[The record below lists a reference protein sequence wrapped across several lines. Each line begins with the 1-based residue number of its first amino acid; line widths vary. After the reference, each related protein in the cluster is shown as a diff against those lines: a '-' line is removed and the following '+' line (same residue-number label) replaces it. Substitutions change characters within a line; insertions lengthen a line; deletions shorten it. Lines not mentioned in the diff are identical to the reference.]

1 MSEFFEDFVSLFFPR
16 NCYGCHEAL
25 VRGEYL
31 ICTRCVH
38 DLPRTDYHLHRRNAL
53 FERLNGRIALT
64 QALAFLRFEKE
75 TAVQHLLHA
84 LKYGYHPEIGEMLG
98 RVYGQELKRHCLSID
113 VVIPVPLHSARY
125 RSRGYNQSASF
136 AKGLSDALDCPCTE
150 ASLVRIRKTETQTR
164 KSRLSRW
171 LNVENAFEIA
181 DYEPIRGQKVLLVDD
196 VITTGATIEAC
207 GRLLNTQC
215 DSLSV
220 ACIAVA

>member
-1 MSEFFEDFVSLFFPR
+1 MSVFLEDFISLFFPR
-16 NCYGCHEAL
+16 YCYGCREAL

-38 DLPRTDYHLHRRNAL
+38 DLPRTDYHKHRKNAL
-53 FERLNGRIALT
+53 FERLHGRISLQ

-84 LKYGYHPEIGEMLG
+84 LKYGHHPEIGEMLG
-98 RVYGQELKRHCLSID
+98 RVYGQELKHHISID
-113 VVIPVPLHSARY
+113 AVIPVPLHSARR

-136 AKGLSDALDCPCTE
+136 AKGLSVALGCQCVE
-150 ASLVRIRKTETQTR
+150 SSLVRIRKTETQTR

-171 LNVENAFEIA
+171 RNVEDAFAIA
-181 DYEPIRGQKVLLVDD
+181 DCRPIQGQRVLLVDD

-207 GRLLNTQC
+207 GRLLSTQC
-215 DSLSV
+215 QSLSI